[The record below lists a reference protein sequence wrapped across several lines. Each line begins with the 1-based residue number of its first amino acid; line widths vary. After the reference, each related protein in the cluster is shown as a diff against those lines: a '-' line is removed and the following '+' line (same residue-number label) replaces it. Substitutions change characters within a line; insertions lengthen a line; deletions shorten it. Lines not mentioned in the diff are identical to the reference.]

1 MSTRCVLLMALLVT
15 ACSSTSAPSIVGA
28 WDGQGEAGTGTS
40 LTFHEDGTA
49 LWVLDPVESRAR
61 LRPVEIGVE
70 IGSEVEVL
78 DGLNLSDKIIDGGR
92 ERLEEGTPVKIEG
105 TD

>member
-1 MSTRCVLLMALLVT
+1 M
-15 ACSSTSAPSIVGA
+15 
-28 WDGQGEAGTGTS
+28 
-40 LTFHEDGTA
+40 
-49 LWVLDPVESRAR
+49 ESRAR